1 MSKKYD
7 MVFIADL
14 KTKEIIRVYDAEK
27 VDSTFKDLH
36 PITYLVNPEAS
47 IVWKFVGTKK
57 IRPSD
62 EEIFT
67 AITKFL

>member
-1 MSKKYD
+1 

-14 KTKEIIRVYDAEK
+14 DTKKIIRAYDTEK
-27 VDSTFKDLH
+27 VEATFKDLH
-36 PITYLVNPEAS
+36 PLTYLLNSEAE
-47 IVWKFVGTKK
+47 IVWKYIGTKK
-57 IRPSD
+57 VRPSN